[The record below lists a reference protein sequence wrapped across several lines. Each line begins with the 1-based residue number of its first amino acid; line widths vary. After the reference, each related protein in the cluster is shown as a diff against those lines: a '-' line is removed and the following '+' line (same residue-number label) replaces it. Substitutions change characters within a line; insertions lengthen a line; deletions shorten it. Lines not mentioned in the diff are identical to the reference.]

1 MKYQNEIL
9 FHIILFC
16 LKVTI
21 GKKIS
26 GKDTDSE
33 GVHNSITQELLKN
46 SKHMLVYTQLLKSY
60 LLKIHCSC
68 HLFPF
73 LLSLSSFHLFFLFL
87 SSFLFLL
94 FIQGL
99 SSKNIMNQ

>member
-16 LKVTI
+16 LKVTT
-21 GKKIS
+21 GKNSS

-46 SKHMLVYTQLLKSY
+46 SKHMLVYRQLLKSY
-60 LLKIHCSC
+60 LLKMHCSC
-68 HLFPF
+68 HLFPS

-87 SSFLFLL
+87 HFSFFL

-99 SSKNIMNQ
+99 SSKNIMNE